1 MKEHSRISGLWFLS
15 FELLMLPSSL
25 VVMWF
30 MWMCAW
36 LQMKWIHSIFQGC
49 NKNTPNYTPPP
60 HPPKKRKSNEK
71 KVRCCPKQLVVTLLY
86 IYYYSQQFSFHFFFN
101 GVLQNRRLSLSIL
114 WDLRMMWMVIEGA
127 AFFRGVWTEIW
138 YAHDGSGWFLLISQ
152 AQVGAMHRF

>member
-60 HPPKKRKSNEK
+60 HPPKKRKSKEK

-86 IYYYSQQFSFHFFFN
+86 IYYYSQQFSFHFFLMECCRIA
-101 GVLQNRRLSLSIL
+101 VLVFPFCGIL
-114 WDLRMMWMVIEGA
+114 GWCGWWSKVQRFSVGYGQKFGTHMMA
-127 AFFRGVWTEIW
+127 
-138 YAHDGSGWFLLISQ
+138 
-152 AQVGAMHRF
+152 VGDFYYYMH